1 MIDRF
6 GRKPLYIGGSIGMAV
21 SLSALVVAVLL
32 GRFEGMLVLVLILAY
47 LAFFSACIGPV
58 FWTLVPEI
66 FPNDVRGMAMT
77 VPVLTQW
84 IANAIVVLLFPYAF
98 HVIGKASTF
107 GFLAAMCLVQA
118 IFTFQFIPETKNKRL
133 EEIELFW
140 TAAEGPT
147 RKSE

>member
-1 MIDRF
+1 
-6 GRKPLYIGGSIGMAV
+6 MAA
-21 SLSALVVAVLL
+21 SLGALVATVLL

-77 VPVLTQW
+77 VPVLIQW
-84 IANAIVVLLFPYAF
+84 IANAVVVLLFPYAF

-107 GFLAAMCLVQA
+107 GFLAAMCVLQA
-118 IFTFQFIPETKNKRL
+118 FFTFLFVPETKNKHL
-133 EEIELFW
+133 EEIELYW
-140 TAAEGPT
+140 MAAEGRT
-147 RKSE
+147 RKKD